1 MSNLIIDEGNS
12 MCKMAVAADSGAIIT
27 HQAYHN
33 IDGAVLLRW
42 IEQYGIS
49 RIISTSTRRDK
60 VELPD
65 GLKGIPHINLDA
77 ETKLPIKINY
87 STPQTL
93 GRDRIAAA
101 VGAQVLFPASNVL
114 IIDVGTAITIDFLD
128 KNGVYQGGAISPGPE
143 MRAKALNTFTGK
155 LPLVDVPDKSK
166 LAGKS
171 TIEALQFGILNGI
184 RFEIDGYISA
194 YRTEIRNV
202 KIIITGGAAGIVSRA
217 DAVCEPNLVII
228 GMNRILEFCTKK

>member
-1 MSNLIIDEGNS
+1 MSNLIIDEGNTL
-12 MCKMAVAADSGAIIT
+12 CKVAVADGGAIIAQT
-27 HQAYHN
+27 ASPEADAALILQLAERHN
-33 IDGAVLLRW
+33 INN
-42 IEQYGIS
+42 
-49 RIISTSTRRDK
+49 IISISTRRDK

-65 GLKGIPHINLDA
+65 ELKGIPYTCLDA
-77 ETKLPIKINY
+77 TTKLPIKINY

-114 IIDVGTAITIDFLD
+114 IIDIGTAITIDFLD

-143 MRAKALNTFTGK
+143 MRAKALNTFTSK
-155 LPLVDVPDKSK
+155 LPLVEVPDKSE

-171 TIEALQFGILNGI
+171 TIDALQFGILNGVW
-184 RFEIDGYISA
+184 FEIDGYINA
-194 YRTEIRNV
+194 YRAETQDV
-202 KIIITGGAAGIVSRA
+202 KILITGGAAGIVCRA

>member
-1 MSNLIIDEGNS
+1 MSNLIIDEGNTL
-12 MCKMAVAADSGAIIT
+12 CKAAIADNGVIVSQTAGADVDAALSQLLTSHYNINNIIC
-27 HQAYHN
+27 
-33 IDGAVLLRW
+33 I
-42 IEQYGIS
+42 
-49 RIISTSTRRDK
+49 STRREK

-65 GLKGIPHINLDA
+65 DLKTIPHTHLDA
-77 ETKLPIKINY
+77 ATKLPIKINY

-93 GRDRIAAA
+93 GRDRVAAA

-128 KNGVYQGGAISPGPE
+128 RNGVYQGGAISPGPE

-155 LPLVDVPDKSK
+155 LPLVDVPDKSE

-171 TIEALQFGILNGI
+171 TVEALQFGILNGI

-194 YRTEIRNV
+194 YRAEMQDV
-202 KIIITGGAAGIVSRA
+202 KILITGGAAGIVCRA

>member
-143 MRAKALNTFTGK
+143 MRAKALYTFTGK
-155 LPLVDVPDKSK
+155 LPLVEVPDKSE

-171 TIEALQFGILNGI
+171 TIDALQFGILNGV
-184 RFEIDGYISA
+184 RFEIDGYINA
-194 YRTEIRNV
+194 YRAEKQDV
-202 KIIITGGAAGIVSRA
+202 KIVVTGGAAAIVNRA
-217 DAVCEPNLVII
+217 DAVYEPNLVII

>member
-1 MSNLIIDEGNS
+1 MSNLIIDEGNTL
-12 MCKMAVAADSGAIIT
+12 CKAAIADNGVIVSQTAGADVDAALSQLLT
-27 HQAYHN
+27 SHYN
-33 IDGAVLLRW
+33 INN
-42 IEQYGIS
+42 
-49 RIISTSTRRDK
+49 IISISTRREK

-65 GLKGIPHINLDA
+65 DLKTIPHTHLDA
-77 ETKLPIKINY
+77 STKLPIKINY

-128 KNGVYQGGAISPGPE
+128 RNGVYQGGAISPGPE

-155 LPLVDVPDKSK
+155 LPLVAVPDKSE

-171 TIEALQFGILNGI
+171 TVEALQFGILNGI

-194 YRTEIRNV
+194 YRAEMQDV
-202 KIIITGGAAGIVSRA
+202 KILITGGAAGIVCRA

-228 GMNRILEFCTKK
+228 GINRILEFCTKK